1 MDKRDTAALALMSER
16 LAERNRVETEG
27 FRALINS
34 YQQIMSQLHYV
45 STQNQRLHVQSSN
58 PEPSPDKTVQMKD
71 EQLMQL
77 QRRIYEMEGA
87 GKEMEKE
94 MHGLRDELN
103 RQRLRA
109 ELAEQEAEDFRRRV
123 RDMEHQLIEKSKMMQ
138 ELMLDDAHK
147 PPPRTASASSLQ
159 QLTDSSDDNAGMH
172 LTLQHGKAIRAHA
185 TEVNSVCFSGSG
197 KVAFTASSDGTVRA
211 WDSYS
216 CQAKADYRGL
226 GMSQPLIC
234 VRVSEDGELVLGT
247 GCDRICQVW
256 RVGTGR
262 IAHTLLGHKGKVYA
276 AEFMLDPSNEVLT
289 GGADRSIRVWD
300 VTSGRNLKT
309 FSCRSTCNDL
319 AVAVGGQIASAHQDG
334 AVRFWDARTKNP
346 VHELND
352 LHADQITSVSF
363 TRDGTKV
370 LTNSRDNTLQ
380 LLDTRTYEVLG
391 QYAAPSYVCGF
402 NWSKA
407 AVTPDG
413 QYIAAGSTTG
423 SVLIWDAATKA
434 VWRENKDTHTGAV
447 VGCMWSPNGQ
457 MLASCDKNGCLV
469 LWK

>member
-1 MDKRDTAALALMSER
+1 M
-16 LAERNRVETEG
+16 
-27 FRALINS
+27 
-34 YQQIMSQLHYV
+34 
-45 STQNQRLHVQSSN
+45 
-58 PEPSPDKTVQMKD
+58 
-71 EQLMQL
+71 
-77 QRRIYEMEGA
+77 
-87 GKEMEKE
+87 
-94 MHGLRDELN
+94 
-103 RQRLRA
+103 
-109 ELAEQEAEDFRRRV
+109 
-123 RDMEHQLIEKSKMMQ
+123 MMQ
-138 ELMLDDAHK
+138 ELMLDPSNHPSLDNTSNNTTNTRH
-147 PPPRTASASSLQ
+147 PPTSLVSSSSAADV
-159 QLTDSSDDNAGMH
+159 TM
-172 LTLQHGKAIRAHA
+172 LQHGKCIRAHA

-211 WDSYS
+211 WDSFT

-276 AEFMLDPSNEVLT
+276 AEFMLDGSPEVLT

-300 VTSGRNLKT
+300 VSNGRNLKT

-319 AVAVGGQIASAHQDG
+319 AVATGGLIASAHQDG
-334 AVRFWDARTKNP
+334 AVRFWDARTKAP
-346 VHELND
+346 VFEWTD
-352 LHADQITSVSF
+352 LHTDQVTSVSF
-363 TRDGTKV
+363 SKDGTKL
-370 LTNSRDNTLQ
+370 LTNSRDNSLQ
-380 LLDTRTYEVLG
+380 LVDTRMLDPTTHHTVLG
-391 QYAAPSYVCGF
+391 QYKSPAYTCGF

-407 AVTPDG
+407 SITPDG
-413 QYIAAGSTTG
+413 QFIAAGSSSG
-423 SVLIWDAATKA
+423 SVLIWDAITTG

-447 VGCMWSPNGQ
+447 VGCTWSPTGH

>member
-1 MDKRDTAALALMSER
+1 MSER
-16 LAERNRVETEG
+16 ISERNRVETQA
-27 FRALINS
+27 FSALITS
-34 YQQIMSQLHYV
+34 YQQIMAQLQYI
-45 STQNQRLHVQSSN
+45 SSQNQRMHVQSTN
-58 PEPSPDKTVQMKD
+58 ASPDKIVQMKD

-77 QRRIYEMEGA
+77 QRRIYEIEA
-87 GKEMEKE
+87 TGKEMEKE
-94 MHGLRDELN
+94 MHELRDELN
-103 RQRLRA
+103 RQRIRA
-109 ELAEQEAEDFRRRV
+109 ELAEQEAEEFRRRV
-123 RDMEHQLIEKSKMMQ
+123 RDLEHQLIEKSKMMQ
-138 ELMLDDAHK
+138 ELMLDASQSDNPSTSTATSAASHLPDTPDAM
-147 PPPRTASASSLQ
+147 
-159 QLTDSSDDNAGMH
+159 N
-172 LTLQHGKAIRAHA
+172 LTLKDGKCIRAHA
-185 TEVNSVCFSGSG
+185 TEVNSVCFNGSG
-197 KVAFTASSDGTVRA
+197 KVVFTASSDGTVRA
-211 WDSYS
+211 WDSFS

-276 AEFMLDPSNEVLT
+276 AEFLLDQTNEVLT

-300 VTSGRNLKT
+300 VASGRNLKT

-319 AVAVGGQIASAHQDG
+319 AVAVGGLFASAHQDG

-346 VHELND
+346 VHEMPD

-363 TRDGTKV
+363 TKDGTKL
-370 LTNSRDNTLQ
+370 LTNSRDNSLN
-380 LLDTRTYEVLG
+380 LLDTRMFDKLSTFT
-391 QYAAPSYVCGF
+391 APSYVCGF

-407 AVTPDG
+407 TITPDG
-413 QYIAAGSTTG
+413 QFVAAGSSSG
-423 SVLIWDAATKA
+423 SVLIWDAATTK

>member
-1 MDKRDTAALALMSER
+1 MQKERDHAGLRVMSER
-16 LAERNRVETEG
+16 ISERNRVETQA
-27 FRALINS
+27 FSALITS
-34 YQQIMSQLHYV
+34 YQQIMAQLQYI
-45 STQNQRLHVQSSN
+45 SSQNQRMHVQSTN
-58 PEPSPDKTVQMKD
+58 ASPDKIVQMKD

-77 QRRIYEMEGA
+77 QRRIYEIEA
-87 GKEMEKE
+87 TGKEMEKE
-94 MHGLRDELN
+94 MHELRDELN
-103 RQRLRA
+103 RQRIRA
-109 ELAEQEAEDFRRRV
+109 ELAEQEAEEFRRRV
-123 RDMEHQLIEKSKMMQ
+123 RDLEHQLIEKSKMMQ
-138 ELMLDDAHK
+138 ELMLDASQSDNPSTSTATSAASHLPDTPDAM
-147 PPPRTASASSLQ
+147 
-159 QLTDSSDDNAGMH
+159 N
-172 LTLQHGKAIRAHA
+172 LTLKDGKCIRAHA
-185 TEVNSVCFSGSG
+185 TEVNSVCFNGSG
-197 KVAFTASSDGTVRA
+197 KVVFTASSDGTVRA
-211 WDSYS
+211 WDSFS

-276 AEFMLDPSNEVLT
+276 AEFLLDQTNEVLT

-300 VTSGRNLKT
+300 VASGRNLKT

-319 AVAVGGQIASAHQDG
+319 AVAVGGLFASAHQDG

-346 VHELND
+346 VHEMPD

-363 TRDGTKV
+363 TKDGTKL
-370 LTNSRDNTLQ
+370 LTNSRDNSLN
-380 LLDTRTYEVLG
+380 LLDTRMFDKLSTFT
-391 QYAAPSYVCGF
+391 APSYVCGF

-407 AVTPDG
+407 TITPDG
-413 QYIAAGSTTG
+413 QFVAAGSSSG
-423 SVLIWDAATKA
+423 SVLIWDAATTK